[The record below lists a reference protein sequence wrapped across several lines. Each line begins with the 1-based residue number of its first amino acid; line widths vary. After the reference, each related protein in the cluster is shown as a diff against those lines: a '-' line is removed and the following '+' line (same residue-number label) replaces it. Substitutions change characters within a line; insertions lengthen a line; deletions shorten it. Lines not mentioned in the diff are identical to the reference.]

1 MKNKIAKFLIIALF
15 ASSVAAC
22 QQETTGKYGRTKP
35 TTSTGISKSDAG
47 TVLGGIGGAF
57 IGAQVGKGSGQLVAT
72 AAGALLG
79 AYLGNSIGA
88 SLDEGDLAYYDRT
101 SQSALASNK
110 VGQTSTWKNP
120 DSGNSGTITPTRAF
134 SNASKQSCKEYTQ
147 TIQVGSKTERAYGT
161 ACRQA
166 DGSWKIVQ

>member
-1 MKNKIAKFLIIALF
+1 MKNKIAQFLVIALF
-15 ASSVAAC
+15 ASSLAAC
-22 QQETTGKYGRTKP
+22 QEGPSGQYGSKGRGTG
-35 TTSTGISKSDAG
+35 GISKTDAG

-88 SLDEGDLAYYDRT
+88 SLDAADLSYYDKT
-101 SQSALASNK
+101 SQTALESNK

-120 DSGNSGTITPTRAF
+120 DSGNSGTVTPTRTF
-134 SNASKQSCKEYTQ
+134 ENASKQYCREYTQ
-147 TIQVGSKTERAYGT
+147 TIQVGGKTERAYGT